1 MRKFFL
7 FIIVSALCL
16 GSLKAQTETQD
27 VPFQRGFSITA
38 DVGGGFDKAPIF
50 GWFQPTIGLGIGTRY
65 DFHPLWG
72 VRVGLRYETIIV
84 DKGEYYSNNLLIPVE
99 MEFHR
104 PHFYVQG
111 GTFIGFFLATRT
123 AANAVAVFN
132 IGATLGIGG
141 RINLTQND
149 LLTIGVHSA
158 LKETWDM
165 VYNNGVGRL
174 SESVPNYSVMLRV
187 GFEHRF

>member
-16 GSLKAQTETQD
+16 GTLKAQTETQD
-27 VPFQRGFSITA
+27 VTFQRGFSITA

-50 GWFQPTIGLGIGTRY
+50 GWFHPIIGLGIGARY

-72 VRVGLRYETIIV
+72 VKFGLRYETIIM
-84 DKGEYYSNNLLIPVE
+84 DKGEYHSNNLLIPVE
-99 MEFHR
+99 MEFHL

-111 GTFIGFFLATRT
+111 GTFIGFFFGTST

-158 LKETWDM
+158 LKETWDK
-165 VYNNGVGRL
+165 VYNNGVGHL